1 MNEFSAPNAVFVMG
15 PTASGKSEF
24 AFRLAKEEN
33 GVIISADSMQIYR
46 GLDIGTAKETLTR
59 RAEVPHAM
67 IDVAD
72 YDEEFSVARYRDEA
86 VQAGLAALQDGKLP
100 VFAGGTGLYFE
111 ALFYPMSFGMADKNP
126 ALRAELEKEYAEKG
140 GVHMLGRL
148 KEIDPNTADRLH
160 PNDAKR
166 IVRALEI
173 ALSGGTPMS
182 QTADSREDPDVIAV
196 GFRPSDRAELYA
208 RIDARAELMF
218 AQGLTEE
225 IARISP
231 DFSLQSMQA
240 IGYREFA
247 PFADRISDGKINMTD
262 TELAAVCDKIKQ
274 DTRNYAK
281 RQLTWFRR
289 YKFVEWFEIGD
300 FDGAMRYVRERLRG
314 TG

>member
-1 MNEFSAPNAVFVMG
+1 
-15 PTASGKSEF
+15 
-24 AFRLAKEEN
+24 
-33 GVIISADSMQIYR
+33 
-46 GLDIGTAKETLTR
+46 
-59 RAEVPHAM
+59 M

-86 VQAGLAALQDGKLP
+86 VQAGLAALRNGKLP

-111 ALFYPMSFGMADKNP
+111 ALFYPMSFGRTDKNP

-140 GVHMLGRL
+140 GAYMLGRL
-148 KEIDPNTADRLH
+148 KEVDPDTADRLH

-166 IVRALEI
+166 VVRALEI

-208 RIDARAELMF
+208 RINARTEQMF
-218 AQGLTEE
+218 AQGLAEE
-225 IARISP
+225 IARIAP

-240 IGYREFA
+240 IGYREFE
-247 PFADRISDGKINMTD
+247 PFADRFSDGKPNMTA
-262 TELAAVCDKIKQ
+262 TELSAVCDRIKQ

-314 TG
+314 A

>member
-1 MNEFSAPNAVFVMG
+1 MNEFSAPHAVFVMG

-33 GVIISADSMQIYR
+33 GVVISADSMQIYR
-46 GLDIGTAKETLTR
+46 GLDVGTAKESPAR

-86 VQAGLAALQDGKLP
+86 VQAGLAALRNGKLP

-111 ALFYPMSFGMADKNP
+111 ALFYPMSFGRTDKNP
-126 ALRAELEKEYAEKG
+126 ALRAELEKEYAENG
-140 GVHMLGRL
+140 GAYMLGRL
-148 KEIDPNTADRLH
+148 KEVDPDTADRLH

-166 IVRALEI
+166 VVRALEI

-208 RIDARAELMF
+208 RINARTEQMF
-218 AQGLTEE
+218 AQGLAEE
-225 IARISP
+225 IARIAP

-247 PFADRISDGKINMTD
+247 PFADRFSDGKPNMTAA
-262 TELAAVCDKIKQ
+262 ELSAVCDRIKQ

-314 TG
+314 A